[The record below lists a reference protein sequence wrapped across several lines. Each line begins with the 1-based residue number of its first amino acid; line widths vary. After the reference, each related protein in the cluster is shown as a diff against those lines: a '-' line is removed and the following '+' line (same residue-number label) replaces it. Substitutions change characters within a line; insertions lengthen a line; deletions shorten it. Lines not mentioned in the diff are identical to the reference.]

1 MQKLEKKEKRLSDEN
16 KIQTNGMQNKREPYF
31 SVLLIFIYV
40 SMFYSIGTA
49 ILTPLVCEALR
60 FKKFDEHS
68 SLAKRM
74 RYAARRSAGCNA
86 APIIL
91 AAYYILR

>member
-1 MQKLEKKEKRLSDEN
+1 MRIKSN
-16 KIQTNGMQNKREPYF
+16 KWVAKYKIIIF
-31 SVLLIFIYV
+31 FLLIFIYV
-40 SMFYSIGTA
+40 SKYDSVFTA

-74 RYAARRSAGCNA
+74 RHAARRSAGYNA

-91 AAYYILR
+91 AADYILR